1 MHSAI
6 LKELRKRETKRNS
19 RTKQQNYLKNFN
31 IMEGLFFEYVIDYLN
46 EDDHQHKKQQEQAP
60 QKSHQLI
67 SSLKDLIKKLAKPKQ

>member
-1 MHSAI
+1 
-6 LKELRKRETKRNS
+6 
-19 RTKQQNYLKNFN
+19 
-31 IMEGLFFEYVIDYLN
+31 MEGLFFEYVIDYLN